1 MHDRTGDTWEPIIH
15 LQGYTSM
22 VKVFKESH
30 EKDVERLSGDR
41 RRESESKET
50 LNNFPEYTVL
60 YMKGLTQGLLSS
72 LIG

>member
-1 MHDRTGDTWEPIIH
+1 
-15 LQGYTSM
+15 M